1 MEDMGRNKAVNVRGC
16 DGRRVTSLRQRRRP
30 GPRAPTGIGSGQ
42 GQSRLESLGG
52 LLCRR
57 QTDLSQ
63 PGYRLS
69 AIGYRLYVAHNG
81 DRLTFFTPPRT
92 SDIL

>member
-42 GQSRLESLGG
+42 GQSRLESL
-52 LLCRR
+52 
-57 QTDLSQ
+57 
-63 PGYRLS
+63 
-69 AIGYRLYVAHNG
+69 
-81 DRLTFFTPPRT
+81 
-92 SDIL
+92 